1 MTACMADHH
10 WRMNTFSRT
19 FIRRPGLYT
28 HAGAI
33 GFMEVAGSLQLYFQN
48 GYI

>member
-1 MTACMADHH
+1 MHGRPPLENEH
-10 WRMNTFSRT
+10 IQFSRT
-19 FIRRPGLYT
+19 FIRRLGLYT